1 MSVKCTGE
9 LGAMAIKNDA
19 KVEEN
24 MTCHLKINM
33 RNLMNFDLTTR
44 KSQNFSLYW
53 ASFKQSI

>member
-33 RNLMNFDLTTR
+33 WNLMNFDLTTR